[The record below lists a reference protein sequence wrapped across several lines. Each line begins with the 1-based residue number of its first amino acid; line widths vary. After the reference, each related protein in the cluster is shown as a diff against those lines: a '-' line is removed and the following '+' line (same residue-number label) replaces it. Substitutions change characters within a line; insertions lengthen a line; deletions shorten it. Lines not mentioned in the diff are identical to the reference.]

1 MAKRAPPVPGPA
13 PAPAPELRAA
23 PPAGPQLA
31 DWNLLRSFIA
41 VYETGTLTEAARRL
55 ATTQPNMG
63 RHLREL
69 ERLLGETLFVRLPG
83 RLRPNPRADALFESL
98 APMQQ
103 AAREAARLFTES
115 PERIVGVVRIA
126 VSEAYGY
133 HVVPPLLAPLLN
145 QHPGLEIELAV
156 SNGSDNLLRREAD
169 IAVRH
174 FRPQQADLVVRKLG
188 QNEMGLFAHADYIAR
203 YGEPVDFT
211 LPDGAFMVGFDRDP
225 MPIAPYVRGAPPTAP
240 PRFRWR
246 SDSVHALHAA
256 VECGAAV
263 GMYFTD
269 IAATRPGL
277 RRVLADRIGL
287 KQELWL
293 CAHDELRR
301 SRRMRLVWERLGDA
315 LEARLR

>member
-1 MAKRAPPVPGPA
+1 MPCSNRSHRCSRRRARRRGCSPRAPSTSPGWYGWPS
-13 PAPAPELRAA
+13 PRP
-23 PPAGPQLA
+23 
-31 DWNLLRSFIA
+31 
-41 VYETGTLTEAARRL
+41 T
-55 ATTQPNMG
+55 ATTSC
-63 RHLREL
+63 R
-69 ERLLGETLFVRLPG
+69 
-83 RLRPNPRADALFESL
+83 
-98 APMQQ
+98 
-103 AAREAARLFTES
+103 
-115 PERIVGVVRIA
+115 
-126 VSEAYGY
+126 
-133 HVVPPLLAPLLN
+133 PLLAPLLN

-188 QNEMGLFAHADYIAR
+188 QTEMGLFAHADYIAR

-211 LPDGAFMVGFDRDP
+211 LPEGAFMVGFDRDP

-287 KQELWL
+287 TQELWL

-301 SRRMRLVWERLGDA
+301 SRRMRLVWDRLGDA